1 MMTEKKINKRKL
13 IAEALLFTAA
23 IALLV
28 TGAKV
33 LVGTDDSVTGI
44 ACVWLSGLCG
54 CFWCVLE

>member
-1 MMTEKKINKRKL
+1 MNEKKINKRRV

-23 IALLV
+23 LTLLV

-33 LVGTDDSVTGI
+33 LINTDDIVTGI

-54 CFWCVLE
+54 CFWSVLE

>member
-1 MMTEKKINKRKL
+1 MEKKKSRRKAV
-13 IAEALLFTAA
+13 AEALLFTAA
-23 IALLV
+23 LVLLV

-33 LVGTDDSVTGI
+33 LAGTEDIVTGI

>member
-1 MMTEKKINKRKL
+1 MEKKKSRRKAV
-13 IAEALLFTAA
+13 AETLLFTAA
-23 IALLV
+23 LALLV

-33 LVGTDDSVTGI
+33 LVGTDDIVTGI